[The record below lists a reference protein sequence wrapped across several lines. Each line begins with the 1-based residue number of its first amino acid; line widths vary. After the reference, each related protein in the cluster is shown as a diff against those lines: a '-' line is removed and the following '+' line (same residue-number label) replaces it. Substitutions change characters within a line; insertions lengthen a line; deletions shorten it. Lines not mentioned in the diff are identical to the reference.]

1 MQNRPLLKIK
11 RAIDFCLALFCLVVG
26 APVLGLCV
34 ACLWIAQGRP
44 IFFKQIRPGYQGRPF
59 VLYKFRTMHEVKN
72 NCGDLLPDGQRLSS
86 VGRFFRSMSLDELPE
101 IWNVLKGDMSFIGPR
116 PLLMQYLGRYT
127 AEQMR
132 RHDMIPGLTGWAQVH
147 GRNAISWE
155 EKFKYDVWYVDHWS
169 FWLDFKVFFL
179 TIWKVLKREGISQAG
194 QATAQE
200 FKGPSDKVVPGKDW
214 RS

>member
-11 RAIDFCLALFCLVVG
+11 RAIDFCLAFFCLVAG
-26 APVLGLCV
+26 APVLVLCV

-44 IFFKQIRPGYQGRPF
+44 IFFKQVRPGYRGRPF
-59 VLYKFRTMHEVKN
+59 VLYKFRTMHETKN
-72 NCGDLLPDGQRLSS
+72 NHGDLLPDGQRLSS

-116 PLLMQYLGRYT
+116 PLLMQYLSRYT
-127 AEQMR
+127 SEQMR
-132 RHDMIPGLTGWAQVH
+132 RHDMMPGITGWAQVH
-147 GRNAISWE
+147 GRNTISWE

-169 FWLDFKVFFL
+169 FWLDLKIFFL
-179 TIWKVLKREGISQAG
+179 TIWKVFKREGISQAG

-200 FKGPSDKVVPGKDW
+200 FKGSSDKAVTGKDLN
-214 RS
+214 S

>member
-1 MQNRPLLKIK
+1 
-11 RAIDFCLALFCLVVG
+11 
-26 APVLGLCV
+26 
-34 ACLWIAQGRP
+34 
-44 IFFKQIRPGYQGRPF
+44 
-59 VLYKFRTMHEVKN
+59 MHETKN
-72 NCGDLLPDGQRLSS
+72 NHGDLLPDGQRLSS

-116 PLLMQYLGRYT
+116 PLLMQYLSRYT
-127 AEQMR
+127 SEQMR
-132 RHDMIPGLTGWAQVH
+132 RHDMMPGITGWAQVH

-169 FWLDFKVFFL
+169 FWLDLKIFFL

-200 FKGPSDKVVPGKDW
+200 FKGSSDKAVTGKDLN
-214 RS
+214 S

>member
-59 VLYKFRTMHEVKN
+59 VLYKFRTMHEAKN
-72 NCGDLLPDGQRLSS
+72 KRGDLLPDGQRLSS
-86 VGRFFRSMSLDELPE
+86 VGRFFRSMSLDELPQ
-101 IWNVLKGDMSFIGPR
+101 IWNVLKGDMSFVGPR
-116 PLLMQYLGRYT
+116 PLLMQYLSRYT
-127 AEQMR
+127 SEQMR
-132 RHDMIPGLTGWAQVH
+132 RHDMMPGITGWAQVH

-169 FWLDFKVFFL
+169 FWLDLKIFFL
-179 TIWKVLKREGISQAG
+179 TIWKVFKREGISQAG

-200 FKGPSDKVVPGKDW
+200 FKGSSDKAVTGKDLN
-214 RS
+214 S